1 MPEIQMILLDY
12 KEFPELFSFRKHLIT
27 IQILIIQDELIA
39 IVNEFNR
46 LKLDPKEKRLKEIPK
61 MNNFILNLE
70 KEINSKSSLK
80 KSKLIEIYNNL
91 ENEHIQYL
99 NVHEMENE
107 NDFETAIL
115 KGLVK
120 GKLKKFHYNWNC

>member
-1 MPEIQMILLDY
+1 MILLDY

-46 LKLDPKEKRLKEIPK
+46 LKLDPKENVKLKEIPK

-91 ENEHIQYL
+91 ENEHIKYL

-120 GKLKKFHYNWNC
+120 GKLKKCHYNWNC